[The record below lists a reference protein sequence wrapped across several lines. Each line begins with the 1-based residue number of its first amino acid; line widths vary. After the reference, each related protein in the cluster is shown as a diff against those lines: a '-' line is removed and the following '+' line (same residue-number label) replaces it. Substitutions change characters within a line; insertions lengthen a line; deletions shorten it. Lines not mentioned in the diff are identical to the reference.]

1 MADNV
6 LVVSTDRADAS
17 ALTGALDR
25 AEVAASVDSV
35 GSLAELFEALCYDVV
50 NCLVVPGE
58 GAPVA
63 PRHLERG
70 VRALYPNLPVVLVG
84 ADEHREDGPGA
95 DGGRTVRVETADV
108 SDAETVAAVAAALDA
123 DVESA
128 AGRPPSRA
136 ETLLLSMVEG
146 FPMHLY
152 AKDEAARHALAT
164 GATVDLTDV
173 IGRTDLALTDG
184 PPDHHERAHADD
196 RRVIETG
203 EPVVETA
210 EYTASDDD
218 EYALTTK
225 VPWYDD
231 DGEVIGLVGITR
243 DISERKR
250 HERELRRRNER
261 LAKVALV
268 AAHELRNE
276 LQVASG
282 RLEAVPDDTPHVD
295 VVAESHRRL
304 AATVDDIVRLATRER
319 VEIDQRTVWLS
330 TVAREVWA
338 SREAPGATL
347 VVEDDARIRADLE
360 SLRICFEILLSNAVD
375 HGGPD
380 VTVTVR
386 GTEGG
391 FAVEDDGPGIDAEP
405 TDRVFDA
412 GFAASGDGDGFGL
425 YVAQRIAADHG
436 WTLTAE
442 NRDEGGARFG
452 FSGVDGPE
460 PE

>member
-1 MADNV
+1 MTDHA
-6 LVVSTDRADAS
+6 LVVSADRTDAS
-17 ALTGALDR
+17 ALADSLDR
-25 AEVAASVDSV
+25 AGVAASVESV
-35 GSLAELFEALCYDVV
+35 PQLFDALCYDTV
-50 NCLVVPGE
+50 NCLVVPSE

-63 PRHLERG
+63 PPDLERG
-70 VRALYPNLPVVLVG
+70 VRALYPGLPVVLVG
-84 ADEHREDGPGA
+84 AGER
-95 DGGRTVRVETADV
+95 DGGGPETDSGRTTRVETADV
-108 SDAETVAAVAAALDA
+108 TDAEAVAAVAAALEA
-123 DVESA
+123 DGESA
-128 AGRPPSRA
+128 AGRPPSRP
-136 ETLLLSMVEG
+136 ETLLLSMVDG

-164 GATVDLTDV
+164 GATVDLADV
-173 IGRTDLALTDG
+173 IGRTDLTLTDG
-184 PPDHHERAHADD
+184 PPDHHERSHADD

-210 EYTASDDD
+210 EYTAGDD

-225 VPWYDD
+225 VPWYGA

-250 HERELRRRNER
+250 REQELRHRNER

-304 AATVDDIVRLATRER
+304 AATVDDVVRLASRER
-319 VEIDQRTVWLS
+319 VETDERTVWLS

-338 SREAPGATL
+338 SREAPEAAL
-347 VVEDDARIRADLE
+347 VVADDARIRADLE

-386 GTEGG
+386 GTETG
-391 FAVEDDGPGIDAEP
+391 FAVEDDGPGIDADP
-405 TDRVFDA
+405 TNRVFDA
-412 GFAASGDGDGFGL
+412 GFAASDDGDGFGL
-425 YVAQRIAADHG
+425 YVVQRIAADHG
-436 WTLTAE
+436 WNLTAE
-442 NRDEGGARFG
+442 NVDGGGARFG
-452 FSGVDGPE
+452 VGGVDAPDSE
-460 PE
+460 